1 MSHEFDPLSDLF
13 VAQFAKPPDLGIVNL
28 RALTPF
34 QRALLVIDGT
44 VTKFIEAYTMEPVTV
59 RIISHEQ
66 RRLSAENAWLE
77 AEGGARRLGQGRCSR
92 GEVLRC
98 APRARALASAARAST
113 GGGADTDGR
122 PSGRLGPDP
131 AGVADR
137 NAPGRA
143 LVRSG
148 GCGRPGP
155 GEPDPEVGRVPQP
168 HLSDQ
173 NAP

>member
-77 AEGGARRLGQGRCSR
+77 AEAGTTVLARDVVLEGEYFGGLPAHALSLVLPERLTAGGLTQKGAPPGGLGRILLESQIETR
-92 GEVLRC
+92 
-98 APRARALASAARAST
+98 
-113 GGGADTDGR
+113 
-122 PSGRLGPDP
+122 
-131 AGVADR
+131 
-137 NAPGRA
+137 
-143 LVRSG
+143 
-148 GCGRPGP
+148 
-155 GEPDPEVGRVPQP
+155 
-168 HLSDQ
+168 
-173 NAP
+173 